1 MPNKKTTKKGGHKK
15 HSRIRTFRKDGP
27 VSKTKKTTTKKSRG
41 SQKNTGNN
49 KGKAAHGKRKPRQAR
64 SSMRMRQPKHRQ
76 VTYTSSKKN
85 NTKPLPDPGDNIRII
100 PLGGVEE
107 VGKNMTIIEYKD
119 DIIIVDAGLQFG
131 EIETPGI
138 DYIIP
143 DISYLEERKD
153 KIRGIF
159 ITHGHLDHIGAIPYI
174 TERLGNPTVYTRE
187 FGAVMMQKRHEEFP
201 QLAKLNIRGLEGNE
215 TITLDN
221 LKLQFFVVDHS
232 IPDAM
237 GIIIETPFGDIVT
250 TGDVKIDHVDGDPV
264 PREKEIYSIFKDR
277 NVLMLML
284 DSTNIENPGW
294 SMAEPKVIENVDKI
308 MKDTKGRLIVAM
320 FASNIDRMI
329 GFMELAEKYNRKV
342 IIEGRSIKT
351 NIEMARKMG
360 LVKTKHIIPLSE
372 MEEHP
377 PHKIMMLV
385 TGAQGEEFAALMRIA
400 NNTHRT
406 IKLNPTDTVMLS
418 SSIIPGN
425 EDAITKLK
433 DNLYRHEA
441 HIITYRSSEIHA
453 SGHGN
458 KEELKWIHNQIPYKF
473 FMPIHGHHYMT
484 RIHADMAHY
493 ELGVPKENIVVPDNG
508 SIIEIT
514 PNGEKIKML
523 KEKAMA
529 GVVMVDGFSVSGMQ
543 EVVIRDRQH
552 LAEDGIF
559 VIVASINP
567 RDGKLRKSPDI
578 IARGFV
584 YLRESQQLLD
594 ETRAIIK
601 RTVEGT
607 TKGMHP
613 INFDL
618 VKNAVTEEVR
628 KHLFQKT
635 AKSPM
640 VIPVIIGV

>member
-1 MPNKKTTKKGGHKK
+1 MPEKKHEHRGPHKGGSRR
-15 HSRIRTFRKDGP
+15 HSHIRTLRKDGP
-27 VSKTKKTTTKKSRG
+27 VSKSKKATTKHTPR
-41 SQKNTGNN
+41 KNTGD
-49 KGKAAHGKRKPRQAR
+49 KKEDTKKKPRRAR
-64 SSMRMRQPKHRQ
+64 SAMRMRPPKHRQ
-76 VTYTSSKKN
+76 VTYTSSKKDN
-85 NTKPLPDPGDNIRII
+85 GKPLPDPGENIRII

-107 VGKNMTIIEYKD
+107 VGKNMTVIEYKD
-119 DIIIVDAGLQFG
+119 DIIIIDAGLQFG
-131 EIETPGI
+131 EVETPGI

-143 DISYLEERKD
+143 DITYLEERKE

-174 TERLGNPTVYTRE
+174 AERLGNPDVYTRE
-187 FGAVMMQKRHEEFP
+187 FGAVMMQKRQEEFP

-215 TITLDN
+215 TITLKH

-237 GIIIETPFGDIVT
+237 GIIIETPLGDIVT
-250 TGDVKIDHVDGDPV
+250 TGDVKVDHVDGDPV

-277 NVLMLML
+277 KVLMLML

-294 SMAEPKVIENVDKI
+294 SMPEPKVIENVDAI
-308 MKDTKGRLIVAM
+308 MKDTKGRLIIAM

-360 LVKTKHIIPLSE
+360 LVTTKHIIPLSE
-372 MEEHP
+372 MEDHP
-377 PHKIMMLV
+377 PHKIMILA

-400 NNTHRT
+400 NNTHKS
-406 IKLNPTDTVMLS
+406 IKFTPTDTVLLS

-425 EDAITKLK
+425 EDAIVKLK

-441 HIITYRSSEIHA
+441 HIITYRSSEVHA

-473 FMPIHGHHYMT
+473 FMPIHGYHYMT
-484 RIHADMAHY
+484 RIHADMARY
-493 ELGVPKENIVVPDNG
+493 ELLVPKENIVVPDNG

-514 PNGEKIKML
+514 PDGEKITIL
-523 KEKAMA
+523 KEKAPA

-567 RDGKLRKSPDI
+567 RTGKLRKSPDI

-584 YLRESQQLLD
+584 YLRESQELLD

-601 RTVEGT
+601 RTVENT
-607 TKGMHP
+607 SKGMHP
-613 INFDL
+613 INFDM

-628 KHLFQKT
+628 KHLFQRT